1 MCLCQFPA
9 NNKPDV
15 VYTHS
20 IQRQLG
26 LVYQNYSETPFST
39 FATAAGE
46 NLMLYLWIL
55 QSAALPASLRLD
67 KEEI

>member
-1 MCLCQFPA
+1 MCLCQFPP
-9 NNKPDV
+9 NNKPDG

-26 LVYQNYSETPFST
+26 LVYQNYSETSFST

-46 NLMLYLWIL
+46 NLTLSCEY
-55 QSAALPASLRLD
+55 
-67 KEEI
+67 